1 MMRLGRCALN
11 AAMIG
16 ACLSSIPA
24 SAQGGLQD
32 QLAACA
38 RIAKKNARVEC
49 YDALARA
56 SGDAAPIAPAAPS
69 AIGTPRAAPLPLP
82 PSPPARTTGFG
93 AEQIAR
99 PVAVRERAESALDG
113 VVISARDNGI
123 GMWTVTLA
131 DGAAWRM
138 TERATD
144 FRPPRAQEQVTIR
157 KGALGSY
164 LMQVG
169 KQAAVRVN
177 RVR

>member
-1 MMRLGRCALN
+1 M
-11 AAMIG
+11 
-16 ACLSSIPA
+16 
-24 SAQGGLQD
+24 
-32 QLAACA
+32 
-38 RIAKKNARVEC
+38 
-49 YDALARA
+49 
-56 SGDAAPIAPAAPS
+56 
-69 AIGTPRAAPLPLP
+69 
-82 PSPPARTTGFG
+82 
-93 AEQIAR
+93 
-99 PVAVRERAESALDG
+99 RERDENALDG